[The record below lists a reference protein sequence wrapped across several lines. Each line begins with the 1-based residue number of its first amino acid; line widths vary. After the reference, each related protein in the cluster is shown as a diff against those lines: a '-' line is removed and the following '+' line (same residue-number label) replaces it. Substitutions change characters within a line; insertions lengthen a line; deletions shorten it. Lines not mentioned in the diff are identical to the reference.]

1 MLGIN
6 VLDINVLDI
15 NVLGINVFLTLSFFS
30 LFKKKNSAMR
40 FNRGFLA
47 TIRFG
52 QEYIFSFIEEASIML
67 KPILRLYTSR

>member
-1 MLGIN
+1 
-6 VLDINVLDI
+6 
-15 NVLGINVFLTLSFFS
+15 
-30 LFKKKNSAMR
+30 MR

-67 KPILRLYTSR
+67 KPILRLYTSRKFQPLNQSPAQVGSILASVEKTCWTSFHHNSC